1 MRRGCGKGS
10 QSVAKAVP
18 FQTLPRRP
26 PPEELDAFVSGAKP
40 GGDALVKPEPAGD
53 APEPAPAATDEPEPL
68 ATAHVTP
75 AARAKK
81 GRAPVPEPSPVM
93 KRLTFD
99 IPADLH
105 KRMKLACVEAGVDMA
120 EELRSL
126 IAKRFP
132 LKS

>member
-1 MRRGCGKGS
+1 M
-10 QSVAKAVP
+10 AKAVP

-40 GGDALVKPEPAGD
+40 GGDVLVKPEPSSD
-53 APEPAPAATDEPEPL
+53 APEPARAATDEPQPAPEPL
-68 ATAHVTP
+68 APARVTP
-75 AARAKK
+75 AARVGK